1 MMSKNAHT
9 AKPNL
14 NVRDDERTR
23 FSAFL
28 TELGQQG
35 RAPKTIGSYR
45 SDWLGFTDW
54 YEGEMKAP
62 FTVEELGSEIVK
74 QYRDTLVKGGLK
86 PATVNRKL
94 VFLKRYAK
102 WSMER
107 GFLNEVDHHSIKRV
121 KPVAQAPRQPR
132 GLSELELKRFL
143 REVEMRASVRDQAIV
158 YTLLE
163 SGMRVSEV
171 VKLHTSEVIETGRKV
186 TLIVDDIRPQGIRT
200 RRITLNG
207 TAKRKLL
214 QYLIERGTRPGF
226 VFQGERGPLTANAVQ
241 RIVRKYCG
249 FAKVKVCPSVL
260 RHTFANMFLAREG
273 DVVALADL
281 LGHESLETT
290 RLYIHAKQTPVLPAQ
305 EDWKKSWDL

>member
-1 MMSKNAHT
+1 MISKNAQAAT
-9 AKPNL
+9 PNV
-14 NVRDDERTR
+14 NVREEEKAR

-28 TELGQQG
+28 NELGQQG

-62 FTVEELGSEIVK
+62 FAVSDLSAEVVK
-74 QYRDTLVKGGLK
+74 QYRESLVGNQLK

-107 GFLNEVDHHSIKRV
+107 GIINDVEHHSIKRV

-290 RLYIHAKQTPVLPAQ
+290 RLYIHSKQTPVLPAQ
-305 EDWKKSWDL
+305 NDWNKGWDL

>member
-1 MMSKNAHT
+1 MRSQNYSELR
-9 AKPNL
+9 PNI
-14 NVRDDERTR
+14 NIRDEEKAR

-28 TELGQQG
+28 NELGEQG

-54 YEGEMKAP
+54 YEGGFKTP
-62 FTVEELGSEIVK
+62 FAVNELTAEVVK
-74 QYRDTLVKGGLK
+74 QYRDSLVEQGLK

-94 VFLKRYAK
+94 VFLKRYTK
-102 WSMER
+102 WSTER
-107 GFLNEVDHHSIKRV
+107 GFLTDVMSHSIKRV

-163 SGMRVSEV
+163 SGMRVSEI
-171 VKLHTSEVIETGRKV
+171 VKLHSSEVIETGRKV
-186 TLIVDDIRPQGIRT
+186 TLIVDDIRPHGIRT
-200 RRITLNG
+200 RRITING

-290 RLYIHAKQTPVLPAQ
+290 RLYIHSKQTPVMPAQ
-305 EDWKKSWDL
+305 TDWSKSWDL